1 MTVEIRPI
9 EGKRELTASIL
20 DGLKSKGH
28 SQSDI
33 ARKLGALLSESPER
47 IETRR
52 DAGGVAIDRGQVM
65 SSKPGG
71 ISAAWGFYLR
81 WNEAVAEVIYPVNDD
96 AMPAYM
102 DLETEELQMIAQH
115 AGYTGTDPR
124 QAFAEAVRAVVVDGD
139 GRFSLKA
146 LNHRAKVWRA
156 GKERRNPPPTLA
168 FLAITSLA
176 AEDMGKTDDDI
187 AGHAYY
193 VRLAKLLGFSMND
206 GELQQQYARHA
217 EFLWGCLNSWL
228 EDLDG
233 ERGMPT
239 AYALTFRYVGLP
251 MSQALVREGDRKK
264 FPAMFAQFGL
274 SPGMEIAPA
283 DLSSYLD
290 HWFSL
295 ENSPASKNLRKLWNR
310 QSARERIASVAAV
323 ELANWDGTLEDA
335 SAVSVG
341 GTTLATRA
349 MVIANLRSGFL
360 DSSLDLSLGLRPLV
374 NDMDGQMQVRSVDDS
389 WIDIGFS
396 PGTAGLWRTSYT
408 EAVEFGSIL
417 EGAVRIRHADREDA
431 AEYKRFPRTVIPL
444 VYDELQSAFV
454 ESERLQLG
462 TDSLLLVRTVAQ
474 TKVKTNVVEEV
485 ERALNEAA
493 RPGFKRIDDLSGL
506 PEGWVLFTDIQ
517 LFGAPNT
524 IRLNELIP
532 LARNNLTIAGGL
544 RIPSRVRKWSTL
556 SPPEVRAAV
565 QSEPDLRVT
574 LIDSRSEEVVC
585 EWTSESGVLVAPLA
599 DAKLEDGNYRVSLFT
614 GTKKVPVQ
622 QTSIRLRSSSEPDVL
637 WNTAPRLVYQLGEP
651 LGVLSATENGDATGP
666 YVDGVVSSGSA
677 GIKPTARATGKVTW
691 AGPRPVVQRQTI
703 RIGTPDPTS
712 CIATGAHHL
721 ILPPFMGKATSKFID
736 GECKSCGLVKR
747 FPAWGKS
754 KWNRKSGGSSGEI
767 VDVRDLDAVDGQSR
781 PNWDVAL
788 DALMHLGGGSINSL
802 ESIALQ
808 LEGSSLFVG
817 NFVRTLE
824 MLGHIAIERDDAF
837 RPIRWEISPSCL
849 AQTSMG
855 TYRTTGFWP
864 PNLMEDIREQA
875 RQHSATVVI
884 EPVEDGPMT
893 CVIHDID
900 QADAALLTTNH
911 EDIAIVAEA
920 GHCLLSVLP
929 RLSAVADALPRSPMP
944 GFQTAERFDVSSAS
958 WIETG
963 DPYAPGAYRLRRGF
977 ETLYI
982 YRSEADVA
990 AGSAAVAP
998 VHLAKH
1004 LAANAIGQTIVS
1016 YQDKIETILLPQ
1028 GSELPGL
1035 YGRAV
1040 VAMSGQPP
1048 ATKRV
1053 SLKDGPK
1060 RKCLLYSGIE
1070 RSSADLLV
1078 TLLTT

>member
-1 MTVEIRPI
+1 MGRRP
-9 EGKRELTASIL
+9 G
-20 DGLKSKGH
+20 
-28 SQSDI
+28 
-33 ARKLGALLSESPER
+33 P
-47 IETRR
+47 
-52 DAGGVAIDRGQVM
+52 
-65 SSKPGG
+65 
-71 ISAAWGFYLR
+71 ISAAWDQYLR
-81 WNEAVAEVIYPVNDD
+81 WNDAVAEVIYPVNDD

-102 DLETEELQMIAQH
+102 DLENEELRMIAER
-115 AGYTGTDPR
+115 AGYAGAEPR
-124 QAFAEAVRAVVVDGD
+124 EAFAQAVRAVVIDGD
-139 GRFSLKA
+139 GRFSLRA
-146 LNHRAKVWRA
+146 LNHRAKIWWSS
-156 GKERRNPPPTLA
+156 KERRNAPPTLA

-176 AEDMGKTDDDI
+176 AEDMGKTDDI

-193 VRLAKLLGFSMND
+193 VRLAKLLGFSKND
-206 GELQQQYARHA
+206 NELQQQYSKHA

-295 ENSPASKNLRKLWNR
+295 ENSPASTSLRKLWNQ

-323 ELANWDGTLEDA
+323 ELATWDGTLEDA
-335 SAVSVG
+335 SVVSVG
-341 GTTLATRA
+341 GTALATRA
-349 MVIANLRSGFL
+349 MVVANLRSGFL
-360 DSSLDLSLGLRPLV
+360 DSSLDLSLAFRPLV
-374 NDMDGQMQVRSVDDS
+374 DDMDGQMQVRSADDS

-408 EAVEFGSIL
+408 EAVDFGSVL
-417 EGAVRIRHADREDA
+417 EGAVRLRHADRDDA
-431 AEYKRFPRTVIPL
+431 PEYKRFPRSVIPL

-474 TKVKTNVVEEV
+474 TKVKTNVVKEV

-493 RPGFKRIDDLSGL
+493 RPGFKRIDELAGL

-517 LFGAPNT
+517 LFGAPVT
-524 IRLNELIP
+524 IRLNELVP

-544 RIPSRVRKWSTL
+544 RIPSRIRKWSTL
-556 SPPEVRAAV
+556 SPPEVRATV

-574 LIDSRSEEVVC
+574 LVNLRSEEVIC
-585 EWTSESGVLVAPLA
+585 EWASDNGVLVASLV
-599 DAKLEDGNYRVSLFT
+599 DAKLPDGNYRVSLFT

-637 WNTAPRLVYQLGEP
+637 WNNAPRLVYQLDNP
-651 LGVLSATENGDATGP
+651 LGVLSATEGGDLEGS
-666 YVDGVVSSGSA
+666 YVDGQVSLGA
-677 GIKPTARATGKVTW
+677 AEVAPTSKASSKVPW
-691 AGPRPVVQRQTI
+691 AGPRPITQRRTI
-703 RIGTPDPTS
+703 QIGTPDPTS

-721 ILPPFMGKATSKFID
+721 ILPPFLGKATSNFID

-747 FPAWGKS
+747 FPAWPK
-754 KWNRKSGGSSGEI
+754 NRWHRRSRGSSGEV
-767 VDVRDLDAVDGQSR
+767 VDVRDLDTVDSQSR

-788 DALMHLGGGSINSL
+788 DALMHLGGGSITSL

-817 NFVRTLE
+817 KFVRTLE
-824 MLGHIAIERDDAF
+824 MLGHIAIERNDAF
-837 RPIRWEISPSCL
+837 RPTRWEISPSCL
-849 AQTSMG
+849 AQTSSG
-855 TYRTTGFWP
+855 TYRMTGFWP
-864 PNLMEDIREQA
+864 PNLVEDIRNEA
-875 RQHSATVVI
+875 AECSAAVVI
-884 EPVEDGPMT
+884 EPLQEGPST
-893 CVIHDID
+893 CVIQDID
-900 QADAALLTTNH
+900 HADAANLNSHH
-911 EDIAIVAEA
+911 EGIAIVDEA
-920 GHCLLSVLP
+920 GPTMLSALP
-929 RLSAVADALPRSPMP
+929 RLSAVAEALTRSPMP
-944 GFQTAERFDVSSAS
+944 GFQTAELFDVSSAS

-977 ETLYI
+977 ETFYI

-1004 LAANAIGQTIVS
+1004 LAANILGETIVS
-1016 YQDKIETILLPQ
+1016 YQDKIQSVLLPQ
-1028 GSELPGL
+1028 GCELPGL

-1040 VAMSGQPP
+1040 VSMSGHPP
-1048 ATKRV
+1048 ATKGV

-1060 RKCLLYSGIE
+1060 RKCLLYGGVE

>member
-1 MTVEIRPI
+1 MNLAHSGI
-9 EGKRELTASIL
+9 EDL
-20 DGLKSKGH
+20 H
-28 SQSDI
+28 
-33 ARKLGALLSESPER
+33 LSEPRER
-47 IETRR
+47 IAKNHCGTFAANR
-52 DAGGVAIDRGQVM
+52 RGQIVG
-65 SSKPGG
+65 SKSGQ
-71 ISAAWGFYLR
+71 ISAAWDVYLR
-81 WNEAVAEVIYPVNDD
+81 WNDAVADVIYPVNDD

-102 DLETEELQMIAQH
+102 DLETEELQMIARH

-124 QAFAEAVRAVVVDGD
+124 QAFAAAVRAVVVDGD

-146 LNHRAKVWRA
+146 LNHRAKLWWA
-156 GKERRNPPPTLA
+156 AKERRTAPPALA

-193 VRLAKLLGFSMND
+193 VRLSKLLSFSNSD
-206 GELQQQYARHA
+206 SDLQQQYSKHA

-274 SPGMEIAPA
+274 SPGMEIAPT
-283 DLSSYLD
+283 DLSVYLD
-290 HWFSL
+290 HWFTL
-295 ENSPASKNLRKLWNR
+295 ENSPASKNLLKLWNQ

-374 NDMDGQMQVRSVDDS
+374 EDMDGQMQVRSADDS

-396 PGTAGLWRTSYT
+396 PGTAGLWRTSHT
-408 EAVEFGSIL
+408 EAVDFGSML
-417 EGAVRIRHADREDA
+417 EGAVRIRHAGQDDA
-431 AEYKRFPRTVIPL
+431 PEYKRFPRTVIPL

-462 TDSLLLVRTVAQ
+462 TDSLVLVRTVAQ
-474 TKVKTNVVEEV
+474 TKIRTNVVEEV
-485 ERALNEAA
+485 ERALSEAA
-493 RPGFKRIDDLSGL
+493 RPGFKRIDDLIGL

-524 IRLNELIP
+524 IRLNELVP

-544 RIPSRVRKWSTL
+544 RIPSRIRKWSTL

-565 QSEPDLRVT
+565 QSEQDLRVT
-574 LIDSRSEEVVC
+574 LVDLRSDEVIC
-585 EWTSESGVLVAPLA
+585 EWTSDNGVLVASFA

-614 GTKKVPVQ
+614 GTKKLPVQ
-622 QTSIRLRSSSEPDVL
+622 QTSIRLRSSGETDVL
-637 WNTAPRLVYQLGEP
+637 WNTAPRLVYQLNNP
-651 LGVLSATENGDATGP
+651 LGVLSASESADLEGA
-666 YVDGVVSSGSA
+666 YVDGAVPWGTA
-677 GIKPTARATGKVTW
+677 GIEPTTQASSKVTW
-691 AGPRPVVQRQTI
+691 AGPRPVAERRTI
-703 RIGTPDPTS
+703 QIGTPDPTS

-754 KWNRKSGGSSGEI
+754 KWNNKSGGSSGEV
-767 VDVRDLDAVDGQSR
+767 VDVRDLDAVDDESR

-837 RPIRWEISPSCL
+837 RPMRWEISPSCL
-849 AQTSMG
+849 AQTSTG
-855 TYRTTGFWP
+855 AYRMTGFWP
-864 PNLMEDIREQA
+864 PHI
-875 RQHSATVVI
+875 
-884 EPVEDGPMT
+884 VEDMRAQAAEYGAAVVSDVVNDGPAT
-893 CVIHDID
+893 CVIRDVNE
-900 QADAALLTTNH
+900 ADAAKLNSDH
-911 EDIAIVAEA
+911 EDITVVDEA
-920 GHCLLSVLP
+920 GPRMLSALP
-929 RLSAVADALPRSPMP
+929 RLSSVGNALTRSPMP

-963 DPYAPGAYRLRRGF
+963 DPHAPGAYRLRRGF
-977 ETLYI
+977 ETIYI
-982 YRSEADVA
+982 YRSDADVA
-990 AGSAAVAP
+990 IGSAAVAP

-1004 LAANAIGQTIVS
+1004 LATNAIGETLVS
-1016 YQDKIETILLPQ
+1016 FQDKIETILLPQ

-1035 YGRAV
+1035 YGRAI
-1040 VAMSGQPP
+1040 VAMSGRPP
-1048 ATKRV
+1048 ETKRV

-1060 RKCLLYSGIE
+1060 RKCLLYSGVE

>member
-1 MTVEIRPI
+1 M
-9 EGKRELTASIL
+9 GS
-20 DGLKSKGH
+20 KSG
-28 SQSDI
+28 
-33 ARKLGALLSESPER
+33 E
-47 IETRR
+47 
-52 DAGGVAIDRGQVM
+52 
-65 SSKPGG
+65 
-71 ISAAWGFYLR
+71 ISAAWDVYLR
-81 WNEAVAEVIYPVNDD
+81 WNDAVADVIYPVNND

-102 DLETEELQMIAQH
+102 DLETEELQKIAEY
-115 AGYTGTDPR
+115 AGYTGTDPGH
-124 QAFAEAVRAVVVDGD
+124 AFAQAVRAVVVGGD
-139 GRFSLKA
+139 GRCSLKA
-146 LNHRAKVWRA
+146 LNHRALLWRS
-156 GKERRNPPPTLA
+156 GKKLRNPPPTLA

-193 VRLAKLLGFSMND
+193 VRLAKLLSFSND
-206 GELQQQYARHA
+206 SDLQNQYSKHA

-233 ERGMPT
+233 ERGVPT

-283 DLSSYLD
+283 DLSNYLD

-295 ENSPASKNLRKLWNR
+295 ENSPASKNLRKLWNQ

-374 NDMDGQMQVRSVDDS
+374 DDMDGQMQVRSADDT
-389 WIDIGFS
+389 WMDIGFS

-408 EAVEFGSIL
+408 EAVDFGSML
-417 EGAVRIRHADREDA
+417 EGAVRIRHTDRDDA
-431 AEYKRFPRTVIPL
+431 PEYKRFPRSVIPL

-474 TKVKTNVVEEV
+474 TKVKTNLVEDV
-485 ERALNEAA
+485 ERALAEAA
-493 RPGFKRIDDLSGL
+493 RPGFKRVDELAGL
-506 PEGWVLFTDIQ
+506 PEGWALFTDIQ

-532 LARNNLTIAGGL
+532 LARNNLAIAGGL

-556 SPPEVRAAV
+556 SPPEVRATV

-574 LIDSRSEEVVC
+574 LIDSRSDDVIC
-585 EWTSESGVLVAPLA
+585 EWTSDNGVLVASLA
-599 DAKLEDGNYRVSLFT
+599 DAKLQDGNYRVSLFT

-637 WNTAPRLVYQLGEP
+637 WNTAPRLVYQLGNP
-651 LGVLSATENGDATGP
+651 LGTLAAAEDSGAAGP
-666 YVDGVVSSGSA
+666 YVDGTVSCGA
-677 GIKPTARATGKVTW
+677 AEIEPTARASGKVTW
-691 AGPRPVVQRQTI
+691 AGPRPLTQRKTI
-703 RIGTPDPTS
+703 QIGTPDPTS
-712 CIATGAHHL
+712 CIVTGAHHL

-747 FPAWGKS
+747 FPAWPKS
-754 KWNRKSGGSSGEI
+754 KWHRKSGGSTGEV
-767 VDVRDLDAVDGQSR
+767 VDVHDLDAVNDQSR

-788 DALMHLGGGSINSL
+788 DALMHLGGGTINSL

-837 RPIRWEISPSCL
+837 RPTRWEVSPSCL
-849 AQTSMG
+849 AQTSTG
-855 TYRTTGFWP
+855 AYRVTGFWP
-864 PNLMEDIREQA
+864 PHLVEEVRQQAAHHNASLCCEPAEDAPATYAIR
-875 RQHSATVVI
+875 
-884 EPVEDGPMT
+884 
-893 CVIHDID
+893 DID
-900 QADAALLTTNH
+900 QADVEALSFDN
-911 EDIAIVAEA
+911 EGIAIVADA
-920 GHCLLSVLP
+920 GPCMLSALP
-929 RLSAVADALPRSPMP
+929 RLSSVGDALPRSPMP

-963 DPYAPGAYRLRRGF
+963 DPYSQGSYRLRRGF
-977 ETLYI
+977 ESIYI

-990 AGSAAVAP
+990 AGTAAVAP

-1004 LAANAIGQTIVS
+1004 LAANSIGETIVS
-1016 YQDKIETILLPQ
+1016 YQDKSETIFLPQ

-1040 VAMSGQPP
+1040 VAMSGHPP
-1048 ATKRV
+1048 ETRKV

-1060 RKCLLYSGIE
+1060 RKCLLYGGVE